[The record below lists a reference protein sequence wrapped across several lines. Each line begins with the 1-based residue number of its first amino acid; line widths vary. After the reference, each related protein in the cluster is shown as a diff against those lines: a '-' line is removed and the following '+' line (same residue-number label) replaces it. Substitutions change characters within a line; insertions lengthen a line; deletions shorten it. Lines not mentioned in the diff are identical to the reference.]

1 MNITQDE
8 VIERQTML
16 HIELEDS
23 DLDPY
28 MDRAYRRVVQR
39 INIPGFRKGK
49 APRSIVQQYYGK
61 EQLLNEVL
69 DSMLPELTSKAI
81 AEKGLET
88 VGLPD
93 ITIDAIDPFQFSAT
107 VSLSPIV
114 DLGDYR
120 NIRVEKE
127 EGTYGPED
135 IDERI
140 EQLRISVAPWE
151 PVERDVTEGDMISAS
166 IKATVDGNTL
176 IDENDAVYLVTTGSD
191 RPFPGLSEKL
201 IGSQV
206 NNPIT
211 FDIPIPAEFSDP
223 DLAGKSAVFDVA
235 IKDLKERA
243 LPALDDEFAQSIG
256 DGHESLDQLREEV
269 ENSIREEVSSQADQ
283 SYNENILS
291 AFTECASVEISPLLI
306 QRESAHMINEQERMV
321 TQAKMQLSDYLQSI
335 GKTRE
340 QLEEESLIEATSR
353 LTRSFILSKI
363 ADEEKI
369 EVTDDEIDGRISDMF
384 ADSDQEVPESSQT
397 EEVKSY
403 MRRQITSEKT
413 MDLLRSIATGDNVEP
428 QATADQE
435 TK

>member
-16 HIELEDS
+16 HIELEDA

-49 APRSIVQQYYGK
+49 APRGIVQQYYGR

-81 AEKGLET
+81 SEKGLET
-88 VGLPD
+88 IGLPD
-93 ITIDAIDPFQFSAT
+93 ITIDTISPFQFSAT

-127 EGTYGPED
+127 EGTYSPED

-151 PVERDVTEGDMISAS
+151 PVERAVIAGDMISAS

-191 RPFPGLSEKL
+191 RPFPGFSEKL
-201 IGSQV
+201 VGSQI
-206 NNPIT
+206 NMPIT
-211 FDIPIPAEFSDP
+211 FELSIPADFSDP

-243 LPALDDEFAQSIG
+243 LPDLDDEFAQSIG

-269 ENSIREEVSSQADQ
+269 ENSIQEEASNQADQ

-291 AFTECASVEISPLLI
+291 AFTDCASVEMSPLLI

-321 TQAKMQLSDYLQSI
+321 TQAKMQLTDYLQSI

-397 EEVKSY
+397 EEVKNY
-403 MRRQITSEKT
+403 IRRQIVNEKT
-413 MDLLRSIATGDNVEP
+413 MDLLKSIATGDNVEA
-428 QATADQE
+428 QGNTD
-435 TK
+435 